1 MCSNT
6 LILQLEFALD
16 VEELILKFGRLFG
29 FNFGNKIT
37 KFDDEPSDWQKF
49 IAELVEDDFD
59 KEIEDSEDTSLEKVW
74 LV

>member
-1 MCSNT
+1 M
-6 LILQLEFALD
+6 QLEFALD

-37 KFDDEPSDWQKF
+37 KLDEEPSDWQKF

-59 KEIEDSEDTSLEKVW
+59 KEIEDSEETSLEKVC